1 MYHYSPCLKSQK
13 LFDAKIKGNKVEMT
27 YMSPDGEEGFPGE
40 LTSVISFQL
49 TNANE
54 LILDYRATTTKATPI
69 NLSNHVYFN
78 LEGHVW
84 RGFNSSSLMSLM
96 NKILNIWNFKTNI
109 IVFFTF

>member
-1 MYHYSPCLKSQK
+1 
-13 LFDAKIKGNKVEMT
+13 MT
-27 YMSPDGEEGFPGE
+27 YVSPDGEEGFPGE

-49 TNANE
+49 TNENE

-84 RGFNSSSLMSLM
+84 LGFYG
-96 NKILNIWNFKTNI
+96 
-109 IVFFTF
+109 